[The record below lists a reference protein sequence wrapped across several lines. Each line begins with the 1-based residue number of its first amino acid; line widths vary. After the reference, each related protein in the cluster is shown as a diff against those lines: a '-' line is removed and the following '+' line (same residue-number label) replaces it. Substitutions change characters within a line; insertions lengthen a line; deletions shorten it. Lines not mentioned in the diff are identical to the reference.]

1 MPEAVNLGSGRG
13 AGWLN
18 DANTEIKN
26 LFSNTITIGSFAM
39 FDSDSNAAY
48 TVPAGR
54 KLTIL
59 TVDYIGSGGI
69 SGDFYIQSYSGG
81 VFVGSKMRLPVESDT
96 HYKIDTGFEFSAGQ
110 QVYTQNPGA
119 SVSCNC
125 FGVESTV

>member
-26 LFSNTITIGSFAM
+26 LFSNTLTIGSFAM
-39 FDSDSNAAY
+39 LDSATNAAF
-48 TVPAGR
+48 TVPVGR

-59 TVDYIGSGGI
+59 TVDYIAFGGVSGT
-69 SGDFYIQSYSGG
+69 FYLHSYLGG
-81 VFVGSKMRLPVESDT
+81 VFVGTKFKMDAESGN
-96 HYKIDTGFEFSAGQ
+96 HYTIQVGLEFSAGQ
-110 QVYTQNPGA
+110 QVYVQNPGA